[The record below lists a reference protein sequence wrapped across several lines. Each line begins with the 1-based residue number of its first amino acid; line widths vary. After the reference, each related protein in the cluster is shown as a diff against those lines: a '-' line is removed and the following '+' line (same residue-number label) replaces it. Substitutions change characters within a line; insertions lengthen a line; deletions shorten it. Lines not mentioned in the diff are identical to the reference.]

1 MSTIKMNEFER
12 NKLNEFQDN
21 SIKKFDYSKYNI
33 EDIFDSL
40 NLKNAIEKN
49 IYRKLI
55 DTCVE
60 NTTKINELN
69 DSIKR
74 RDNFINKCC
83 LFMSACVIVTT
94 ILTVIEFVGA

>member
-21 SIKKFDYSKYNI
+21 SIKKFDYKNYKL
-33 EDIFDSL
+33 EDIYGSL
-40 NLKNAIEKN
+40 KLKNAIEYN
-49 IYRKLI
+49 IYHKFI
-55 DTCVE
+55 DTCE
-60 NTTKINELN
+60 EITTKINESN

-83 LFMSACVIVTT
+83 LFMSACVIVNT
-94 ILTVIEFVGA
+94 ILTAIKFVG